1 MKKVKIGWL
10 VALFVM
16 MSVVVVRAQECPI
29 GEKRQDGNTPTPTEK
44 MEQRTQRLAKALDLS
59 PEQRAE
65 LEQFHRERAQRMVE
79 QKAAYAAQK
88 EKDRER
94 MKQILTPEQFAKWE
108 QMQQQMRSGAHHR
121 AGGPHC
127 KGVAPKQGDST
138 CARGACDKKGPQ
150 KACCQKEHCK
160 KKGGSKKECGKKR

>member
-16 MSVVVVRAQECPI
+16 MSVVAVRAQECPN
-29 GEKRQDGNTPTPTEK
+29 GVGKRDGNTPTPTEK

-108 QMQQQMRSGAHHR
+108 QMQQQMRSGADHR

-127 KGVAPKQGDST
+127 KGVAPKQSDST
-138 CARGACDKKGPQ
+138 CARGACDKKGAQ
-150 KACCQKEHCK
+150 KACCKKKEDCK
-160 KKGGSKKECGKKR
+160 KRGA

>member
-1 MKKVKIGWL
+1 MKKAKISWL

-16 MSVVVVRAQECPI
+16 MSVVAVRAQECPN
-29 GEKRQDGNTPTPTEK
+29 GMGKKNGKFPTPTEK
-44 MEQRTQRLAKALDLS
+44 MEQRTERLAKALDLS

-79 QKAAYAAQK
+79 QKAAFAAQMA
-88 EKDRER
+88 KDKER

-108 QMQQQMRSGAHHR
+108 QMQQQMRSGAHHHK
-121 AGGPHC
+121 GGPHC
-127 KGVAPKQGDST
+127 KGVAPKRSDST

-150 KACCQKEHCK
+150 KACCKKEHGK